1 MAERALVKQDYA
13 HMVSVQVKASS
24 TVTQGKTV
32 KFSAD
37 MEVEDAGADSDI
49 WIGVAKD
56 TVTSGAAGSERR
68 VTVIL
73 PGPVVKMLVGT
84 GDSTRGKRQKVVAT
98 GVTDAAALAGDTA
111 EPSCGF
117 AMQSG
122 VAGDLIGVCL
132 CADSRTKA

>member
-1 MAERALVKQDYA
+1 
-13 HMVSVQVKASS
+13 MVSVLVKASS

-37 MEVEDAGADSDI
+37 MEVEDAGADSDL

-56 TVTSGAAGSERR
+56 TITSGAAGSEKR

-84 GDSTRGKRQKVVAT
+84 GDAPRMLRFY
-98 GVTDAAALAGDTA
+98 
-111 EPSCGF
+111 ERCGF
-117 AMQSG
+117 TVSHRVENFFIDHYDHPVFDCGEQLVDMVYLQQE
-122 VAGDLIGVCL
+122 L
-132 CADSRTKA
+132 